1 MSYGMIYAALLE
13 HVLQRLDKLQDTKLV
28 ELSLLF
34 SNLRLA
40 VDASKEFTGMV
51 SRARSEWW

>member
-51 SRARSEWW
+51 SRARSE